1 MKKRRETMTTI
12 SIRIEDDE
20 KEQIQHYAEEHDLSM
35 SWVIRRAIKEFLAS
49 QEKTKEEEA

>member
-1 MKKRRETMTTI
+1 MTTI

>member
-1 MKKRRETMTTI
+1 MTTI

-20 KEQIQHYAEEHDLSM
+20 KEQIQRYAEEHDLSM

-49 QEKTKEEEA
+49 QEDTKEEA